1 MTMSQALLFRSCFV
15 LLALSAAAP
24 SAAEPNSPPAAA
36 QQWQTYANCAAGYR
50 ANWQDRLTDPNR
62 THDMSN
68 MIYEQSDD
76 YEKAAVGFYRSG
88 QSTSSDDASRNV
100 AGYVGA
106 KVGDYLAMDAAGTL
120 EAYLDSC
127 PQLEA
132 SETK

>member
-1 MTMSQALLFRSCFV
+1 MTISQAPMFRSCLV
-15 LLALSAAAP
+15 LLALSAVTA
-24 SAAEPNSPPAAA
+24 SGAEPNSPPAAA

-68 MIYEQSDD
+68 MIHEQSDD
-76 YEKAAVGFYRSG
+76 YEKAAVGFYRSEA
-88 QSTSSDDASRNV
+88 STSPDDASRNV
-100 AGYVGA
+100 ASYVGS

-127 PQLEA
+127 PQLDA
-132 SETK
+132 SATK